1 VAHRV
6 RRVRRSC
13 GNCETYSKPSKVMID
28 GFRQDM
34 LKLGYVV
41 DENMQL
47 VDDKNKSKGKQNKI
61 NAT

>member
-1 VAHRV
+1 
-6 RRVRRSC
+6 
-13 GNCETYSKPSKVMID
+13 MID

-41 DENMQL
+41 DENIQL

>member
-1 VAHRV
+1 
-6 RRVRRSC
+6 
-13 GNCETYSKPSKVMID
+13 MID

>member
-1 VAHRV
+1 
-6 RRVRRSC
+6 
-13 GNCETYSKPSKVMID
+13 MID

-41 DENMQL
+41 DENIQL
-47 VDDKNKSKGKQNKI
+47 VDDKDKSKGKQNKI

>member
-1 VAHRV
+1 
-6 RRVRRSC
+6 
-13 GNCETYSKPSKVMID
+13 MID
-28 GFRQDM
+28 GFRQDT

-47 VDDKNKSKGKQNKI
+47 VEDKDKSKGKQNKI

>member
-1 VAHRV
+1 
-6 RRVRRSC
+6 
-13 GNCETYSKPSKVMID
+13 MID

-41 DENMQL
+41 DENMKL
-47 VDDKNKSKGKQNKI
+47 VEDKDKSKGKQNKI

>member
-1 VAHRV
+1 
-6 RRVRRSC
+6 
-13 GNCETYSKPSKVMID
+13 MID

-47 VDDKNKSKGKQNKI
+47 VDDKNKSKEKQNKI